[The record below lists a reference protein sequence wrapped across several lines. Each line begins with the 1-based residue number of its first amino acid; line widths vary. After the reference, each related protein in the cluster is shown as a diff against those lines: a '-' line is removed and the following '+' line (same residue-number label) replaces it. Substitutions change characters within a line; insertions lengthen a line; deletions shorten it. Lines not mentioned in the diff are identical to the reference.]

1 MLLNLKVSAMSSK
14 LRLVNINTI
23 QYGEID
29 KKNAIFEAV
38 KKKSFHQTLVYST
51 NRAFC
56 STLRAIICIGIMGY
70 PFIYSALFYF

>member
-1 MLLNLKVSAMSSK
+1 MSSE

-29 KKNAIFEAV
+29 MKNAIFEAV
-38 KKKSFHQTLVYST
+38 LKKMSFHQTFVYST

-56 STLRAIICIGIMGY
+56 STLRAIIGIEIMGIHF
-70 PFIYSALFYF
+70 FIWHYYRNVFIIFS